1 MANFKF
7 DTGFM
12 AKAQTWSPTNNIN
25 PLPAWEFMNQTG
37 TLGTFLAGSVVYVG
51 VAGRVKVIPAGT
63 VAPFTIS
70 KFDAL
75 NNGGIQY
82 TTGNGLATTG
92 GSGTGLTVN
101 ITAAGGG
108 NQEILTI
115 AVNNAGSG
123 YQNGDIIEVVE
134 SGQGGVDQ
142 ARYRLEFSA
151 GLPTA
156 ADAVEFVGAQ
166 AGSILPILVD
176 YVLVPSTGAA
186 TDLIVGR

>member
-12 AKAQTWSPTNNIN
+12 AKAQTWSPTNNID

-51 VAGRVKVIPAGT
+51 VTGRVKVIPAGT

-82 TTGNGLATTG
+82 TDSTALATTG

-101 ITAAGGG
+101 ITAAGSG

-134 SGQGGVDQ
+134 SGQGGINQ

>member
-51 VAGRVKVIPAGT
+51 VTGRVKVIPAGT

-82 TTGNGLATTG
+82 TDSTALATTG

-101 ITAAGGG
+101 ITAAGSG

-134 SGQGGVDQ
+134 SGQGGINQ